1 MSMGRTRGPAY
12 ARYADV
18 CGSPPGALSV
28 GLYIGAVDCVDRKA
42 AIAHRGRLHNND
54 APRPGRCIEAPLG
67 DEQVIQLVCVGSDA
81 LKAGMVGPFR
91 LC

>member
-1 MSMGRTRGPAY
+1 MCVALRPVLR
-12 ARYADV
+12 
-18 CGSPPGALSV
+18 LSV
-28 GLYIGAVDCVDRKA
+28 YRCVDCVDRKA

-67 DEQVIQLVCVGSDA
+67 DEQVNPTSLRGVGDA
-81 LKAGMVGPFR
+81 LGAGMVGPFR